1 MTTRKYSSRSQ
12 QTTLSAAITSTA
24 TTATVVSGSS
34 LLGGVTVPAGQTFTV
49 VIDPDTALEEIVDIS
64 NYSSGNT
71 ISISRGIDGAS
82 PGTGSAHSAGA
93 VVRHMAIGRDYR
105 EANLHIEGSL
115 AGHAATTSL
124 ELKTLISDET
134 GSGSLVF
141 ATSPTLVTPI
151 LGTPTSGTLTNA
163 TGLPLTTGVTG
174 ILPVANGG
182 TNVTTSTG
190 SGANVLGT
198 SPTIAS
204 PTITGTG
211 AIAGTFTGNLTG
223 NVTGNVSGTAGSATG
238 NAATATALATG
249 RTFQLTGDVE
259 ASGVTFDGTG
269 NVSLTTVIGTGA
281 IVNADINASAAISYS
296 KLNLAGTITS
306 SDIAN
311 GTIVAADIADG
322 TITAAKLTA
331 DPFARAN
338 HTGTQ
343 LAATVSDFDTQVR
356 TSRLDQMA
364 APTGSVSVNSQ
375 KITNLATPTANAD
388 ASTKLYVD
396 TSISNLIAGAPGTLD
411 TLDEIAA
418 ALADTAN
425 FSDTVVLKSG
435 STMTGALTLSGAPS
449 SNLHAATKAYVD
461 SFAPS
466 VAADAAAAAASAT
479 AAAASYDSFDDRY
492 LGAKS
497 SAPSVD
503 NDGNA
508 LATGALYWNSTTS
521 AMQVWSGSAWGGITS
536 AVSSSRWTETAAGG
550 ETTLNGLDDNSV
562 TLSYTPGYEQLYI
575 NGVLQVRNS
584 DYTAST
590 GSSITGLTALTAGD
604 IVEVLSWTPYS
615 VSNALVTT
623 LADAKGDLLVGTA
636 NDTVGRLAVGTNNQY
651 LQADSSTT
659 TGLKWSTLS
668 AITTLDL
675 TINAQTGT
683 TYTLVSGDANKLVT
697 LTNAG
702 AITLTL
708 PPSIFTAGQQIHIA
722 RMGAGA
728 LALAQGSGVTIVSTG
743 ATASAPTLR
752 AQYSTGTIICTASNT
767 FLVIGDIA

>member
-1 MTTRKYSSRSQ
+1 MTTRKYSSVSQ
-12 QTTLSAAITSTA
+12 ETTLTSALNSSATTMVVASSTA
-24 TTATVVSGSS
+24 V
-34 LLGGVTVPAGQTFTV
+34 LGGITLANTSPLETFIV
-49 VIDPDTALEEIVDIS
+49 VLDPDTALEEIVEVT
-64 NYSSGNT
+64 YPSS
-71 ISISRGIDGAS
+71 
-82 PGTGSAHSAGA
+82 TGSNTLTIVRGRDGTSGIAHSAGA
-93 VVRHMAIGRDYR
+93 KVRHMAIGRDFR
-105 EANLHIEGSL
+105 EANTHINGTL
-115 AGHAATTSL
+115 AEHGATTSA
-124 ELKTLISDET
+124 ELRGLISDET
-134 GSGSLVF
+134 GTGSLVF
-141 ATSPTLVTPI
+141 ATSPTLVTPA
-151 LGTPTSGTLTNA
+151 LGTPASGVLTNA

-174 ILPVANGG
+174 TLPVANGG
-182 TNVTTSTG
+182 TGVTTSTG

-211 AIAGTFTGNLTG
+211 TIAGTFTGNLTG
-223 NVTGNVSGTAGSATG
+223 NVTGSSGSTTG

-269 NVSLTTVIGTGA
+269 NVNLTTVIGTGA

-306 SDIAN
+306 ADIAN

-343 LAATVSDFDTQVR
+343 TASTISDFDTQVR

-364 APTGSVSVNSQ
+364 APTGSVSANSQ
-375 KITNLATPTANAD
+375 KITNLGTPTSNTD
-388 ASTKLYVD
+388 ASTKAYVD
-396 TSISNLIAGAPGTLD
+396 TSIANLISGAPSTLD

-461 SFAPS
+461 AVAPG
-466 VAADAAAAAASAT
+466 AAASAAAAAASAD

-492 LGAKS
+492 LGSKA

-536 AVSSSRWTETAAGG
+536 AVSATRWSKTAVGG
-550 ETTLNGLDDNSV
+550 ETTINGADNNSV
-562 TLSYTPGYEQLYI
+562 TLAYTVGYEQVYL
-575 NGVLQVRNS
+575 NGVLLVRND
-584 DYTAST
+584 DYVATT
-590 GSSITGLTALTAGD
+590 GSSLTSVAALTAGD

-615 VSNALVTT
+615 VSNALTT
-623 LADAKGDLLVGTA
+623 TIVDAKGDLLVATA
-636 NDTVGRLAVGTNNQY
+636 NDTIGRLAVGTNNY
-651 LQADSSTT
+651 VLTADSTET
-659 TGLKWSTLS
+659 TGVKWAAPSASGAALS
-668 AITTLDL
+668 D
-675 TINAQTGT
+675 
-683 TYTLVSGDANKLVT
+683 
-697 LTNAG
+697 
-702 AITLTL
+702 
-708 PPSIFTAGQQIHIA
+708 IFMM
-722 RMGAGA
+722 MGA
-728 LALAQGSGVTIVSTG
+728 
-743 ATASAPTLR
+743 
-752 AQYSTGTIICTASNT
+752 
-767 FLVIGDIA
+767 

>member
-1 MTTRKYSSRSQ
+1 MTTRKYSSKAQ
-12 QTTLSAAITSTA
+12 QTTLSAPITSTA
-24 TTATVVSGSS
+24 TTMTVVNGAAVM
-34 LLGGVTVPAGQTFTV
+34 GGKTLTGTQTYTV
-49 VIDPDTALEEIVDIS
+49 VIDPDTALEEIVDVTL
-64 NYSSGNT
+64 YASGNT
-71 ISISRGIDGAS
+71 LTIARGIDSAS

-93 VVRHMAIGRDYR
+93 VVRHMAIGRDYQ
-105 EANLHIEGSL
+105 EANDHIEGTL
-115 AGHAATTSL
+115 AGHAATTSAQL
-124 ELKTLISDET
+124 RGVISDET

-141 ATSPTLVTPI
+141 
-151 LGTPTSGTLTNA
+151 
-163 TGLPLTTGVTG
+163 
-174 ILPVANGG
+174 
-182 TNVTTSTG
+182 
-190 SGANVLGT
+190 GT
-198 SPTIAS
+198 SPTISS

-223 NVTGNVSGTAGSATG
+223 NVTGNVSGSAGSATG

-249 RTFQLTGDVE
+249 RTFQLLGDVE

-281 IVNADINASAAISYS
+281 ILNADINASAAISYS

-306 SDIAN
+306 ADIVN

-343 LAATVSDFDTQVR
+343 LAATVSNFDTQVR

-375 KITNLATPTANAD
+375 KITNLGTPTDNTD

-396 TSISNLIAGAPGTLD
+396 TSISNLIAGAPSTLD

-461 SFAPS
+461 AVGSAVS
-466 VAADAAAAAASAT
+466 ADAATASAAAT

-508 LATGALYWNSTTS
+508 LVAGALYWNTSTG
-521 AMQVWSGSAWGGITS
+521 AMQVWNAVASSWGNITS
-536 AVSSSRWTETAAGG
+536 AVTSTRWSKTAAGG
-550 ETTLNGLDDNSV
+550 ETTLNGADDNSV
-562 TLSYTPGYEQLYI
+562 SLSYTVGYEQLYI
-575 NGVLQVRNS
+575 NGVLQSRGG

-590 GSSITGLTALTAGD
+590 GSSITGITALTASD

-615 VSNALVTT
+615 VSNAVVATT
-623 LADAKGDLLVGTA
+623 IDAKGDLLAGTA
-636 NDTVGRLAVGTNNQY
+636 NDTIGRLAVGTNDFV
-651 LQADSSTT
+651 LTADSAQT
-659 TGLKWSTLS
+659 TGLKWAAAVS
-668 AITTLDL
+668 TLDL
-675 TINAQTGT
+675 TLNAQTGT
-683 TYTLVSGDANKLVT
+683 TYTTVAGDKNKLVT
-697 LTNAG
+697 LTNAS

-708 PPSIFTAGQQIHIA
+708 PPSVYSAGQQIHFA
-722 RMGAGA
+722 QLGAGQVTF
-728 LALAQGSGVTIVSTG
+728 AQGSGVTINSTG
-743 ATASAPTLR
+743 ATSTAPKIR
-752 AQYSTGTIICTASNT
+752 VQYGTATAICISSNT

>member
-1 MTTRKYSSRSQ
+1 
-12 QTTLSAAITSTA
+12 
-24 TTATVVSGSS
+24 
-34 LLGGVTVPAGQTFTV
+34 
-49 VIDPDTALEEIVDIS
+49 
-64 NYSSGNT
+64 
-71 ISISRGIDGAS
+71 
-82 PGTGSAHSAGA
+82 
-93 VVRHMAIGRDYR
+93 MAIGRDYQ
-105 EANLHIEGSL
+105 EANDHIE
-115 AGHAATTSL
+115 ATTGHGA
-124 ELKTLISDET
+124 T
-134 GSGSLVF
+134 GAV
-141 ATSPTLVTPI
+141 V
-151 LGTPTSGTLTNA
+151 GTTNTQTLTNK
-163 TGLPLTTGVTG
+163 TLT
-174 ILPVANGG
+174 
-182 TNVTTSTG
+182 
-190 SGANVLGT
+190 
-198 SPTIAS
+198 S

-223 NVTGNVSGTAGSATG
+223 NVTGNVSGSAGSVTG

-249 RTFQLTGDVE
+249 RTFQLVGDVE

-281 IVNADINASAAISYS
+281 ILNADINASAAISYS

-306 SDIAN
+306 ADIVN

-343 LAATVSDFDTQVR
+343 LAATVSNFDTQVR

-375 KITNLATPTANAD
+375 KITNLGTPTDNTD

-396 TSISNLIAGAPGTLD
+396 TSISNLIAGAPSTLD

-461 SFAPS
+461 AVGSAVS
-466 VAADAAAAAASAT
+466 ADAATASAAAT

-508 LATGALYWNSTTS
+508 LVAGALYWNTSTG
-521 AMQVWSGSAWGGITS
+521 AMQVWNAVASSWGNITS
-536 AVSSSRWTETAAGG
+536 AVTSTRWSKTAAGG
-550 ETTLNGLDDNSV
+550 ETTLNGADDNSV
-562 TLSYTPGYEQLYI
+562 SLSYTVGYEQLYI
-575 NGVLQVRNS
+575 NGVLQSRGG

-590 GSSITGLTALTAGD
+590 GSSITGITALTASD

-615 VSNALVTT
+615 VSNAVVATT
-623 LADAKGDLLVGTA
+623 IDAKGDLLAGTA
-636 NDTVGRLAVGTNNQY
+636 NDTIGRLAVGTNDFV
-651 LQADSSTT
+651 LTADSAQT
-659 TGLKWSTLS
+659 TGLKWAAAVS
-668 AITTLDL
+668 TLDL
-675 TINAQTGT
+675 TLNAQTGT
-683 TYTLVSGDANKLVT
+683 TYTTVAGDKNKLVT
-697 LTNAG
+697 LTNAS

-708 PPSIFTAGQQIHIA
+708 PPSVYSAGQQIHFA
-722 RMGAGA
+722 QLGAGQVTF
-728 LALAQGSGVTIVSTG
+728 AQGSGVTINSTG
-743 ATASAPTLR
+743 ATSTAPKIR
-752 AQYSTGTIICTASNT
+752 VQYGTATALCISSNT